1 MRLFVRMLVL
11 VTSLG
16 LSGIVAKAAPL
27 SAYGK
32 LPALDLVS
40 LSPSGDKIAFVA
52 TDGDT
57 RKLFVRKVGGDA
69 LLVDPVGD
77 TKVRALDWAGDDFLL
92 VDATATLK
100 FGDGSLDKWSYSTR
114 AELTRM
120 LIVDLKTHTM
130 KRMFATHEGDVF
142 LDIVTHFYNNQKI
155 DGKWYAFVRAFQNGE
170 QVFKVDLDSGQFKLM
185 TPRGGAEYGYA
196 VEGGVIA
203 AHNRYDEYTRSW
215 NLYAGDTGT
224 QAIVTRK
231 SPLWTVGTEGE
242 GRTPGTLVVTDVQD
256 QKRTWDEYPLTPGAA
271 PTPLFVG
278 QDVVGLIKDP
288 VDYRLL
294 GGELEGDKGAVF
306 FDPKLQHRYDAVRK
320 AFPGLRTEVVSFSSG
335 MDRIVAKT
343 EGGDDSGTFWMV
355 DMTTGKADELTAA
368 YPAIGPA
375 DVGPTRMFGYKASDG
390 VAMEGVLTLPPK
402 SDGKNLP
409 MVVMPHGGPFG
420 FHDHVGF
427 DWWAQAFASRGYAV
441 FQPNY
446 RGSGGYG
453 VPFHDLGY
461 GEWGR
466 RMLTDMSDGVDALA
480 QAGIVARNRVCIV
493 GASYGGYAALA
504 GVTTQPGGYRCAVA
518 DAPVSEVSSIVAEQ
532 GDNDGNAYGR
542 KTRREFGVT
551 SAGDPALREISP
563 VWHPDKANAPILM
576 LHGKDDTVVPYV
588 HSLSMHEA
596 LDKHG
601 KVNQLVPLVAED
613 HWLSHAATREQ
624 VVEASVAWVEK
635 YNPVN

>member
-1 MRLFVRMLVL
+1 MRLFVAMLVL
-11 VTSLG
+11 ASLA
-16 LSGIVAKAAPL
+16 SAGIATAAPPL

-52 TDGDT
+52 TDGET

-77 TKVRALDWAGDDFLL
+77 TKVRSLDWAGDDYLL
-92 VDATATLK
+92 VEATATLK
-100 FGDGSLDKWSYSTR
+100 FGDGSLDKWSYTTR
-114 AELTRM
+114 AELARVM
-120 LIVDLKTHTM
+120 IVDLNTHSM
-130 KRMFATHEGDVF
+130 KKMFATHEGDVF
-142 LDIVTHFYNNQKI
+142 LDIISRFYNNQKI
-155 DGKWYAFVRAFQNGE
+155 DGKWYAFVEAYENGP
-170 QVFKVDLDSGQFKLM
+170 QVFRVDLDTGQFKIM
-185 TPRGGAEYGYA
+185 TPRGGAEYGYVVQDGA
-196 VEGGVIA
+196 IA
-203 AHNRYDEYTRSW
+203 AHARYDEYTRSW
-215 NLYAGDTGT
+215 ILYSGDTGMQT
-224 QAIVTRK
+224 ILNRK
-231 SPLWTVGTEGE
+231 SPLLSVDAAAK
-242 GRTPGTLVVTDVQD
+242 GRTPGTVVVSDTQN
-256 QKRTWDEYPLTPGAA
+256 QKRTYDEYPLTPGAT

-278 QDVVGLIKDP
+278 QDIVGLLQDP
-288 VDYRLL
+288 GDYRLL

-320 AFPGLRTEVVSFSSG
+320 AFPGLHTEIVSFSSG
-335 MDRIVAKT
+335 MDRIVVKT
-343 EGGDDSGTFWMV
+343 DGGDDSGTFWMV
-355 DMTTGKADELTAA
+355 DMTNGKADELTAA
-368 YPAIGPA
+368 YPEIGPA
-375 DVGPTRMFGYKASDG
+375 DVAPTRMFAYKASDG

-409 MVVMPHGGPFG
+409 LVVMPHGGPFG
-420 FHDHVGF
+420 VHDHVGF

-453 VPFHDLGY
+453 VPFQELGF
-461 GEWGR
+461 GQWGR
-466 RMLTDMSDGVDALA
+466 RMMTDMSDGVDALA
-480 QAGIVARNRVCIV
+480 KAGIVARDRVCIV
-493 GASYGGYAALA
+493 GGSYGGYAALA

-518 DAPVSEVSSIVAEQ
+518 DAPVSEVSAIVAEQ
-532 GDNDGNAYGR
+532 GDNDGTPFGR
-542 KTRREFGVT
+542 NTRREFGVT

-563 VWHPDKANAPILM
+563 VWHPERANAPILM

-596 LDKHG
+596 LDKLG

>member
-1 MRLFVRMLVL
+1 MRLFVAMLVL
-11 VTSLG
+11 ASLA
-16 LSGIVAKAAPL
+16 SAGIATAAPPL

-40 LSPSGDKIAFVA
+40 LSPEGDKIAFVA
-52 TDGDT
+52 TDGET

-77 TKVRALDWAGDDFLL
+77 TKVRSLDWAGDDYLL
-92 VDATATLK
+92 VEATATLK
-100 FGDGSLDKWSYSTR
+100 FGDGSLDKWSYTTR
-114 AELTRM
+114 AELARVM
-120 LIVDLKTHTM
+120 IVDLNTHSM
-130 KRMFATHEGDVF
+130 KKMFATHEGDVF
-142 LDIVTHFYNNQKI
+142 LDIISRFYNNQKI
-155 DGKWYAFVRAFQNGE
+155 DGKWYAFVEAYENGP
-170 QVFKVDLDSGQFKLM
+170 QVFRVDLDTGQFKIM
-185 TPRGGAEYGYA
+185 TPRGGAEYGYVVQDGA
-196 VEGGVIA
+196 IA
-203 AHNRYDEYTRSW
+203 AHARYDEYTRSW
-215 NLYAGDTGT
+215 ILYSGDTGMQT
-224 QAIVTRK
+224 ILNRK
-231 SPLWTVGTEGE
+231 SPLLSVDAAAK
-242 GRTPGTLVVTDVQD
+242 GRTPGTVVVSDTQN
-256 QKRTWDEYPLTPGAA
+256 QKRTYDEYPLTPGAT

-278 QDVVGLIKDP
+278 QDIVGLLQDP
-288 VDYRLL
+288 GDYRLL

-320 AFPGLRTEVVSFSSG
+320 AFPGLHTEIVSFSSG
-335 MDRIVAKT
+335 MDRIVVKT
-343 EGGDDSGTFWMV
+343 DGGDDSGTFWMV
-355 DMTTGKADELTAA
+355 DMTNGKADELTAA
-368 YPAIGPA
+368 YPEIGPA
-375 DVGPTRMFGYKASDG
+375 DVAPTRMFAYKASDG

-409 MVVMPHGGPFG
+409 LVVMPHGGPFG
-420 FHDHVGF
+420 VHDHVGF

-453 VPFHDLGY
+453 VPFQELGF
-461 GEWGR
+461 GQWGR
-466 RMLTDMSDGVDALA
+466 RMMTDMSDGVDALA
-480 QAGIVARNRVCIV
+480 KAGIVARDRVCIV
-493 GASYGGYAALA
+493 GGSYGGYAALA

-518 DAPVSEVSSIVAEQ
+518 DAPVSEVSAIVAEQ
-532 GDNDGNAYGR
+532 GDNDGTPFGR
-542 KTRREFGVT
+542 NTRREFGVT

-563 VWHPDKANAPILM
+563 VWHPERANAPILM

-596 LDKHG
+596 LDKLG

>member
-1 MRLFVRMLVL
+1 M
-11 VTSLG
+11 SLCLRG
-16 LSGIVAKAAPL
+16 NATAAPL

-32 LPALDLVS
+32 LPAIDLVS

-52 TDGDT
+52 NDGET

-92 VDATATLK
+92 VEATATLK
-100 FGDGSLDKWSYSTR
+100 FGDGSLDKWSYTTR
-114 AELTRM
+114 AELARV
-120 LIVDLKTHTM
+120 LIVDLKTRAM

-142 LDIVTHFYNNQKI
+142 LDIISRFYNNQKI
-155 DGKWYAFVRAFQNGE
+155 DGKWYAFVAAFQNGE
-170 QVFKVDLDSGQFKLM
+170 QVFKVDLETGQFKLM
-185 TPRGGAEYGYA
+185 TPRGGAEYDYVVQDGA
-196 VEGGVIA
+196 IA
-203 AHNRYDEYTRSW
+203 AHSRYDEYTKSW
-215 NLYAGDTGT
+215 NLFSGDTGMQT
-224 QAIVTRK
+224 IFSRK
-231 SPLWTVGTEGE
+231 SPLFTVAAEGE
-242 GRTPGTLVVTDVQD
+242 GRTAGTVVVGDVQD
-256 QKRTWDEYPLTPGAA
+256 QKRTYDEVSLKSGIA
-271 PTPLFVG
+271 PTRLFDG
-278 QDVVGLIKDP
+278 RDVIGRIEDP
-288 VDYRLL
+288 GDYRLL
-294 GGELEGDKGAVF
+294 GGRLEGDDGAVL
-306 FDPKLQHRYDAVRK
+306 FDPKLQRRYDAVRK
-320 AFPGLRTEVVSFSSG
+320 AFPGHHTEIVSFSSG

-343 EGGDDSGTFWMV
+343 DGGDDSGTFWMV

-368 YPAIGPA
+368 YPDIGPA
-375 DVGPTRMFGYKASDG
+375 DVGPTRMFAYKASDG

-409 MVVMPHGGPFG
+409 LVVMPHGGPFG
-420 FHDHVGF
+420 LHDHVGF

-453 VPFHDLGY
+453 VPFHDLGF
-461 GEWGR
+461 GQWGK
-466 RMLTDMSDGVDALA
+466 RMLTDMTDGVDALA
-480 QAGIVARNRVCIV
+480 HAGIVARDRVCIV
-493 GASYGGYAALA
+493 GGSYGGYAALA

-518 DAPVSEVSSIVAEQ
+518 DAPVSEVSAIVAEQ
-532 GDNDGNAYGR
+532 GDNDGSPFGR
-542 KTRREFGVT
+542 NTQREFGVT
-551 SAGDPALREISP
+551 SAGDPSLREISP
-563 VWHPDKANAPILM
+563 VWHPERANAPILM

-601 KVNQLVPLVAED
+601 KANQLIPLVAED
-613 HWLSHAATREQ
+613 HWLSHAATRAQ